1 MVIPQLSKLLLGV
14 RFSLPANGKFKKTPS
29 EIRGVFW
36 LRNMIS
42 SEDKTLFSFHNI
54 NAHYI
59 I

>member
-1 MVIPQLSKLLLGV
+1 MAIPQLSKLLLGV

-42 SEDKTLFSFHNI
+42 SEDKTLSSLYNFNVHC
-54 NAHYI
+54 I